1 VIKRLFRFV
10 VWSIAALVVAV
21 LLLLSPVAY
30 TELACHGDLEES
42 NYQSLLAEEHHRN
55 EAATFLTYPEWHIVH
70 AYEDYAKV
78 LETGDPHD
86 FGYVSSVVGF
96 WSSLCALT
104 EKADA
109 HGGADS
115 ATKMMVY
122 TIGVSFTAELA
133 FKALYE
139 ETLGR
144 IFTWLRGAD
153 HSALDRASAEMARD
167 YAAFLNQVPWYKYA
181 FKSDVAVL
189 SASKDGS
196 LRDWERDLAL
206 GIEFSSKAAYAQ
218 VIDQAVAATGQAKL
232 TIRSVV
238 EGLTQQQLELIDKVT
253 VLGPSAQ
260 GFEIETPRY
269 RIFTHILEE
278 IALAGGRIVEI
289 AGNDDIMLTVIGPLS
304 ASHSGALIQLRRQ
317 GYGDQRALLSVGI
330 TELSEILRTIK
341 DGPWRLEHV
350 HDY

>member
-1 VIKRLFRFV
+1 MIKRLFRFV
-10 VWSIAALVVAV
+10 VWSFATLLVAV

-30 TELACHGDLEES
+30 TELACHGDVEES
-42 NYQSLLAEEHHRN
+42 SYQSLLAEEHRRN

-70 AYEDYAKV
+70 AYDDYAKV

-122 TIGVSFTAELA
+122 TIGVSFTAELV

-139 ETLGR
+139 ETVGR
-144 IFTWLRGAD
+144 VFTWFRGAD
-153 HSALDRASAEMARD
+153 HSALDMASARMARN
-167 YAAFLNQVPWYKYA
+167 YAVFLNQVPWYKYD

-206 GIEFSSKAAYAQ
+206 GIEFSSKSAYAQ
-218 VIDQAVAATGQAKL
+218 VINQAVAATGQAKL

-238 EGLTQQQLELIDKVT
+238 EGLTRQQLGLIEQVT
-253 VLGPSAQ
+253 VVEPNAL

-278 IALAGGRIVEI
+278 IALARGRVIEI
-289 AGNDDIMLTVIGPLS
+289 AGNDDIMLTITGPLS
-304 ASHSGALIQLRRQ
+304 ASHPDALTQLRRQ
-317 GYGDQRALLSVGI
+317 GYGDQRALLSVDI
-330 TELSEILRTIK
+330 TELSETLRTIK

>member
-1 VIKRLFRFV
+1 MIKRLFRFV
-10 VWSIAALVVAV
+10 VWSIAALLVAV

-30 TELACHGDLEES
+30 TELACHGDVEENS
-42 NYQSLLAEEHHRN
+42 YLSFLAKEHHRN
-55 EAATFLTYPEWHIVH
+55 EAATFLTYPEWDIVH
-70 AYEDYAKV
+70 AYDDYAKV

-104 EKADA
+104 QKADA

-139 ETLGR
+139 ESFGR
-144 IFTWLRGAD
+144 VFTWFRGAD
-153 HSALDRASAEMARD
+153 HSALDSASAEMARN
-167 YAAFLNQVPWYKYA
+167 YAGFLTQVPWYKYD
-181 FKSDVAVL
+181 FKSDVDVL
-189 SASKDGS
+189 SKSKDGS

-206 GIEFSSKAAYAQ
+206 GIEFSSKSAYAQ
-218 VIDQAVAATGQAKL
+218 VITQAVAATGQAKL
-232 TIRSVV
+232 SIRSII
-238 EGLTQQQLELIDKVT
+238 EGLTQQQLLSIDQVT
-253 VLGPSAQ
+253 VIGPSAT

-278 IALAGGRIVEI
+278 IALVGGRVVEI
-289 AGNDDIMLTVIGPLS
+289 AGNDDIMLTVLGPLP
-304 ASHSGALIQLRRQ
+304 AIHPEALTQLKRQ
-317 GYGDQRALLSVGI
+317 GYGDQRALLSVSVA
-330 TELSEILRTIK
+330 ELAGTLLAIK
-341 DGPWRLEHV
+341 EGPWRLEHV